1 MARLDRGVRVPLSR
15 NLKPSRAASP
25 PRRGPR
31 AWVVGLLGLVTGAVA
46 GCTGDRPEPPSGVL
60 SVSVEQTSA
69 WVRNFNP
76 LLPAGSARWPTRDG
90 IYEPMMIFNGATD
103 RWVPWLAL
111 GASWSP
117 GLQIV
122 RLDLRPGV
130 TWSDGVPFT
139 SADVVF
145 TFELLKR
152 HRVFDSNYVWGFLE
166 DVRAVDEHT
175 VQVRF
180 SRVYVP
186 GFDSVAQQAIV
197 PKHVW
202 EGVAD
207 PMTFTNP
214 TPVGTGPFT
223 EVNVFRNQVYELGR
237 NPRYWQPGKPALR
250 ALRFLAFP
258 SNDQANLAL
267 IEGAVDWGAN
277 FVPAIERTFV
287 GRDPENNHY
296 WFPLL
301 GSTVFLYAN
310 TAHRPF
316 GDVAVRKA
324 LSMAIDREK
333 LVQVAMYGYTRP
345 ADATGLSDAF
355 ASWRDPASEQRNWM
369 RHDLAAANALLDG
382 AGYARGEDGVRRA
395 PGGAPLHFDLQV
407 VAGWSDWVRAGQV
420 IARALKEIGVEV
432 RLRLYDMSAWIDHV
446 QRGDFDLAIAWSG
459 EGSTPYK
466 FYRWLMA
473 TETVTPLGTLAPSNW
488 HRFGDPRADELLH
501 AFERTDD
508 RQEQRRIMREVE
520 GRFADL
526 APAIP
531 LFPSPQWGAYRTRRF
546 EGFPS
551 AAAPYAKLTPNAGI
565 DGAESLLVL
574 VELKPKEK

>member
-1 MARLDRGVRVPLSR
+1 MPLSSDPARLRASSLPAGLRGGMS
-15 NLKPSRAASP
+15 AALIAL
-25 PRRGPR
+25 GC
-31 AWVVGLLGLVTGAVA
+31 GLA
-46 GCTGDRPEPPSGVL
+46 GCAVDRPEPPSGVL

-69 WVRNFNP
+69 WVKNFNP
-76 LLPAGSARWPTRDG
+76 LLPPGSSRWPTRNG

-111 GASWSP
+111 GATWSP
-117 GLQIV
+117 GLQTV

-152 HRVFDSNYVWGFLE
+152 HRVFDGNDVWGFLE

-180 SRVYVP
+180 SRVFVP
-186 GFDSVAQQAIV
+186 GFDSVAQQPIV
-197 PKHVW
+197 PRHIW
-202 EGVAD
+202 AGVAD

-223 EVNVFRNQVYELGR
+223 EVRVFRNQVYELGR
-237 NPRYWQPGKPALR
+237 NSRYWQPGKPALS

-267 IEGAVDWGAN
+267 IEGSVDWAGN

-287 GRDPENNHY
+287 QRAPEDNHY

-310 TAHRPF
+310 TAHAPF
-316 GDVAVRKA
+316 GDLAVRKA
-324 LSMAIDREK
+324 MSMAIDRRK
-333 LVQVAMYGYTRP
+333 LVEIAMYGYTRP

-355 ASWRDPASEQRNWM
+355 ASWRDPGSVDRDWM
-369 RHDLAAANALLDG
+369 RHDVGAANALLDQG
-382 AGYARGEDGVRRA
+382 GYARGADGVRRS
-395 PGGAPLHFDLQV
+395 PEGAPLRFDIQV

-420 IARALKEIGVEV
+420 IARSLAEIGVEAK
-432 RLRLYDMSAWIDHV
+432 LRLYDMSAWIDHL

-459 EGSTPYK
+459 EGSTPYR
-466 FYRWLMA
+466 FYRWTMS
-473 TETVTPLGTLAPSNW
+473 TETVAPLGQLAPSNW
-488 HRFGDPRADELLH
+488 HRFGDPRTDELLR

-508 RQEQRRIMREVE
+508 RAEQHRLMNDVE
-520 GRFADL
+520 RRFADL
-526 APAIP
+526 VPAIP
-531 LFPSPQWGAYRTRRF
+531 LFPSPMWGAYSTHRF

-551 AAAPYAKLTPNAGI
+551 AKNPYAKLTPNAGT
-565 DGAESLLVL
+565 ESLLVL
-574 VELKPKEK
+574 VELRPREKK

>member
-1 MARLDRGVRVPLSR
+1 MLLSSDPACLRASSLPAGLRGGMS
-15 NLKPSRAASP
+15 AALIAL
-25 PRRGPR
+25 GC
-31 AWVVGLLGLVTGAVA
+31 GLA
-46 GCTGDRPEPPSGVL
+46 GCAVDRPEPPSGVL

-69 WVRNFNP
+69 WVKNFNP
-76 LLPAGSARWPTRDG
+76 LLPAGSSRWPTRNG

-111 GASWSP
+111 GATWSP

-152 HRVFDSNYVWGFLE
+152 HRVFDGNDVWGFLE

-180 SRVYVP
+180 SRVFVP
-186 GFDSVAQQAIV
+186 GFDSVAQQPIV
-197 PKHVW
+197 PAHIW
-202 EGVAD
+202 AGVAD

-223 EVNVFRNQVYELGR
+223 EVRVFRNQVYELGR
-237 NPRYWQPGKPALR
+237 NPRYWQPGKPALT

-258 SNDQANLAL
+258 SNDQANMAL
-267 IEGAVDWGAN
+267 IEGSVDWAGN
-277 FVPAIERTFV
+277 FVPAIDRTFV
-287 GRDPENNHY
+287 QRAPEDNHY

-310 TAHRPF
+310 TAHAPF
-316 GDVAVRKA
+316 GDLAVRKA
-324 LSMAIDREK
+324 MSMALDRRK
-333 LVQVAMYGYTRP
+333 LVEIAMYGYTRP

-355 ASWRDPASEQRNWM
+355 ASWRDPGSVDRDWM
-369 RHDLAAANALLDG
+369 RHDVGAANALLDQG
-382 AGYARGEDGVRRA
+382 GYARGADGVRRS
-395 PGGAPLHFDLQV
+395 PEGAPLRFDIQV

-420 IARALKEIGVEV
+420 IARSLAEIGVEA
-432 RLRLYDMSAWIDHV
+432 RLRLYDMSAWIDHL

-459 EGSTPYK
+459 EGSTPYR
-466 FYRWLMA
+466 FYRWTMS
-473 TETVTPLGTLAPSNW
+473 TETVAPLGQLAPSNW
-488 HRFGDPRADELLH
+488 HRFGDPRTDELLH

-508 RQEQRRIMREVE
+508 RAEQHRLMNDVQR
-520 GRFADL
+520 RFADL
-526 APAIP
+526 VPAIP
-531 LFPSPQWGAYRTRRF
+531 LFPSPMWGAYSTHRF

-551 AAAPYAKLTPNAGI
+551 AQNPYAKLTPNAGT
-565 DGAESLLVL
+565 ESLLVL
-574 VELKPKEK
+574 VELRPREK